1 MSLFGWVA
9 AGAVMFAALIF
20 CFRLMRH
27 GLRTLDDDRRKFL
40 ERIHSGERRLAEEQ
54 RQVPAAEHM
63 ALLRAGV
70 EDLLRLADF
79 PPGYRIETAANAL
92 LLHTPKGTWRM
103 ELSMRERSL
112 HSAHRV
118 LHGRCR
124 WFLSGFDHQEQ
135 HDDLG
140 ALMGSLH
147 AHLRADAEPPDE
159 PPHLARRLGAAQGTP
174 AARAAGWRPRGQR

>member
-40 ERIHSGERRLAEEQ
+40 ARIRTGERQLEEE
-54 RQVPAAEHM
+54 RKQVPAAEHM
-63 ALLRAGV
+63 ALMRAGV
-70 EDLLRLADF
+70 EDLLRLADS
-79 PPGYRIETAANAL
+79 PPGYCIEATPGAL
-92 LLHTPKGTWRM
+92 LLHTPTGTWRM

-112 HSAHRV
+112 HTAHRV
-118 LHGRCR
+118 LHGRSR
-124 WFLSGFDHQEQ
+124 WFLSGFGHQER

-140 ALMGSLH
+140 SLMGSLH
-147 AHLRADAEPPDE
+147 AHLRADTEVSDE
-159 PPHLARRLGAAQGTP
+159 PAHLARRLGASRGTP
-174 AARAAGWRPRGQR
+174 AARAGGWRPRGQR

>member
-1 MSLFGWVA
+1 MSLLGWVA

-40 ERIHSGERRLAEEQ
+40 ERIHSGERQLAEEQ

-70 EDLLRLADF
+70 EDLLRLADS
-79 PPGYRIETAANAL
+79 PPGYRMETAANAL

-103 ELSMRERSL
+103 ELCMRERLL
-112 HSAHRV
+112 HSTHRV
-118 LHGRCR
+118 LHGRSR
-124 WFLSGFDHQEQ
+124 WFLSGPGHQEQ

-140 ALMGSLH
+140 SLMGSLH
-147 AHLRADAEPPDE
+147 AHLRTETELPDE
-159 PPHLARRLGAAQGTP
+159 PPHLARRLGASQATP
-174 AARAAGWRPRGQR
+174 AARADEWRPRGQR

>member
-40 ERIHSGERRLAEEQ
+40 ERIHTGERQLAEE
-54 RQVPAAEHM
+54 RKQVPAAEHM
-63 ALLRAGV
+63 ALMRAGV
-70 EDLLRLADF
+70 EDLLRLADS
-79 PPGYRIETAANAL
+79 PPGYRIEAAANVL

-103 ELSMRERSL
+103 ELGMRERIL
-112 HSAHRV
+112 HSTHRV
-118 LHGRCR
+118 LHGRSR
-124 WFLSGFDHQEQ
+124 WFLSGLGHHEE

-140 ALMGSLH
+140 SLMCSLH
-147 AHLRADAEPPDE
+147 AHLRADAELPEE
-159 PPHLARRLGAAQGTP
+159 PAHLTRRVSAASGTP
-174 AARAAGWRPRGQR
+174 AARAGEWRPRGQR